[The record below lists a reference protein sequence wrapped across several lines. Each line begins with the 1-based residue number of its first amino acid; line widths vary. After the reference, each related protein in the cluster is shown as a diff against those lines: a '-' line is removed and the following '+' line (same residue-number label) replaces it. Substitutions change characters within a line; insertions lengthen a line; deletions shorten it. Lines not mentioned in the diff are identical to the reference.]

1 MKACSL
7 QICSGGKREAE
18 PLEKHLFVFRALSQA
33 PRKHA
38 GLCPFSGRNI
48 AAMRGEPDRSSW
60 AHPSSP
66 VELLCEKRSASA
78 ARELPNILTLISLF
92 PLCYSHYQ
100 SGSSLDILI
109 AGENQSILKNVTQK
123 RLGICLNPSGFDFE
137 LLTPATV
144 WFKVCYCHSMREQ
157 TRCSEQTNCPFT
169 ALRWKLCYCI
179 HIKERMKFR
188 NVELWMGNYLSLT
201 KLKGDCF
208 SFRTR
213 CHLHYRKAK
222 QNRASSWKHKE
233 VCIKKKMEIKDW
245 KPHMDHYKYTSST
258 RLQPHDCVDELSSVP
273 EWQTLWKC
281 FGY

>member
-1 MKACSL
+1 MKYQHEMKACSL
-7 QICSGGKREAE
+7 QICSGGKREAG

-48 AAMRGEPDRSSW
+48 AATWGEPNRSSW

-137 LLTPATV
+137 LLIPATV
-144 WFKVCYCHSMREQ
+144 RFKVCLLPQHERANKM
-157 TRCSEQTNCPFT
+157 
-169 ALRWKLCYCI
+169 LRANKLPLYSSQ
-179 HIKERMKFR
+179 MKIM
-188 NVELWMGNYLSLT
+188 LLYS
-201 KLKGDCF
+201 
-208 SFRTR
+208 
-213 CHLHYRKAK
+213 Y
-222 QNRASSWKHKE
+222 
-233 VCIKKKMEIKDW
+233 
-245 KPHMDHYKYTSST
+245 
-258 RLQPHDCVDELSSVP
+258 
-273 EWQTLWKC
+273 
-281 FGY
+281 